1 MLEKLEESLTAMGE
15 NISARLA
22 RIEDHL
28 DLFENVMKLHRSLE
42 VLNLK
47 PFAENLGKGDFWLD
61 SEMSVID
68 SDIKMSASKRN
79 GQL

>member
-1 MLEKLEESLTAMGE
+1 M
-15 NISARLA
+15 
-22 RIEDHL
+22 
-28 DLFENVMKLHRSLE
+28 
-42 VLNLK
+42 LNLK
-47 PFAENLGKGDFWLD
+47 SFAENLGKGDFWLD